1 MPNDK
6 RFALNCEV
14 VALGNRKGEVKVYS
28 TICRYSCGDNAPSVT
43 SNKFDKELKALEDV
57 DEITVRI
64 NSPGGSVG
72 EAIAIRTMLMKHKA
86 KKVID
91 IEGNCCSAATLI
103 ACMPGAKVRMAHGG
117 EYMIHCCSAYVFGNA
132 DSLSKVIN
140 NMVRTDRDMA
150 GIYAERTGKEAED
163 CLALMRDETWYSAE
177 EAIEAGFVD
186 EIITGAEDEVPLVAC
201 AADEETMALMRACY
215 AHAPERE
222 IRGSALSPADAGT
235 SPSADGEAEV
245 SNEQTAVAEHSTE
258 INNEGVTPMDLK
270 NATAE
275 QLGQENPEL
284 AAEIARQAVAAERQ
298 RTQEIDDMTPP
309 GDSWRAMAEQAKA
322 DGTSAMD
329 YHKQVVAR
337 QKAQNKAWLD
347 QRGKETEQVGQV
359 GAGDAKD
366 ADDDLQAKQDKT
378 AKELA
383 ALADSMDVTVTEM

>member
-14 VALGNRKGEVKVYS
+14 VALGNRKGEVK
-28 TICRYSCGDNAPSVT
+28 INSVITKWAWDDETET
-43 SNKFDKELKALEDV
+43 SAARFDKALKALGDV

-64 NSPGGSVG
+64 NSIGGG
-72 EAIAIRTMLMKHKA
+72 TTEAIAIRTMLMKHPAIKT
-86 KKVID
+86 ID
-91 IEGNCCSAATLI
+91 IEGSCDSAATLI
-103 ACMPGAKVRMAHGG
+103 ACMPGAKVRMAKGG
-117 EYMIHCCSAYVFGNA
+117 DYMIHRCTGGVRGNA
-132 DSLSKVIN
+132 DIVLSYYKG
-140 NMVRTDRDMA
+140 MVNTDNDMA
-150 GIYAERTGKEAED
+150 DIYAERTGMTRDE
-163 CLALMRDETWYSAE
+163 CLELMKAETWYNAE
-177 EAIEAGFVD
+177 GAMEAGFVD
-186 EIITGAEDEVPLVAC
+186 AIISGEEAGEPLAAC
-201 AADEETMALMRACY
+201 AVDAETMALMRACY
-215 AHAPERE
+215 KHAPERE

-329 YHKQVVAR
+329 YHKQVVAQ
-337 QKAQNKAWLD
+337 QKAQHKAWLD